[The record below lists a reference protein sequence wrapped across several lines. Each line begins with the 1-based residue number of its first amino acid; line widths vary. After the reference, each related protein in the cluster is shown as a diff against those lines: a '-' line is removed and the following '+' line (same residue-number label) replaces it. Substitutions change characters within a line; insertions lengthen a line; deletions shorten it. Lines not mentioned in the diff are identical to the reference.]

1 MECTTVR
8 EAMLEAL
15 YGEAPPA
22 TARRVEEHL
31 EVCPAC
37 RDEMAAFRRV
47 RAELR
52 GYTLPPLAA
61 PQLVRR
67 GARWS
72 VGLTVAAALLVAL
85 GAGVAHAR
93 IGALER
99 RLEAQQ
105 QAHLREVAA
114 LRASFNAA
122 QPSATSLADAALLRR
137 VDERLRASEE
147 RQAQRLGASLRE
159 LSERSE
165 TQRRYDLARVSAGL
179 SYLDGRSGQHAARTA
194 ELMGYVLQAA
204 EKK

>member
-8 EAMLEAL
+8 EPMLEVL
-15 YGEAPPA
+15 YGEASPE
-22 TARRVEEHL
+22 TAGRVEEHL
-31 EVCPAC
+31 AVCPVC
-37 RDEMAAFRRV
+37 RDELAALRRL

-52 GYTLPPLAA
+52 GYTLPALPA
-61 PQLVRR
+61 PQLGRR
-67 GARWS
+67 PARWG
-72 VGLTVAAALLVAL
+72 VGLAAAATLLLAL

-93 IGALER
+93 ISALER

-105 QAHLREVAA
+105 ADHQREVAA
-114 LRASFNAA
+114 LRASLGTTAPAANA
-122 QPSATSLADAALLRR
+122 ADAALLPR
-137 VDERLRASEE
+137 VEELVRASEE
-147 RQAQRLGASLRE
+147 RQAERLDASLRE
-159 LSERSE
+159 FSERTQ